1 MLKAADKYRRGVS
14 AVPPRLPLSASERPM
29 KSLWIRER
37 FLVLCALT
45 ALLTASAF
53 AGVQLVDGLR
63 ANAANC
69 DAPTCVPPVGTN
81 TTPTVAATPVRRQS
95 VAPPKAIHQPRRRL
109 VVAPAKT
116 PATLAPVPA
125 ITEPTTCAGVVASI
139 SWPPRW
145 RVQCGG
151 ARAGLL
157 GTTQPAGVT
166 DLFVR
171 ADESMST
178 LRVVA
183 LHEAGHA
190 WDFARLDPPR
200 IAQWC
205 AARGCD
211 ANHFFSGAVSS
222 QGWAEPSGAE
232 DWASAWDTCHG
243 GEYHRSYMGLAAP
256 LPSQCAL
263 QNTLVDFPR

>member
-1 MLKAADKYRRGVS
+1 MKA
-14 AVPPRLPLSASERPM
+14 
-29 KSLWIRER
+29 LWIRER

-45 ALLTASAF
+45 ALLTAGAF

-69 DAPTCVPPVGTN
+69 DAPTCVPPARTIMAPAPAVT
-81 TTPTVAATPVRRQS
+81 AIRRQ
-95 VAPPKAIHQPRRRL
+95 P
-109 VVAPAKT
+109 VAPAKAR
-116 PATLAPVPA
+116 PTLPPVPA
-125 ITEPTTCAGVVASI
+125 VTQPTTCAGVLASI
-139 SWPPRW
+139 SWPPGW
-145 RVQCGG
+145 RVQCDGP
-151 ARAGLL
+151 RAGLL
-157 GTTQPAGVT
+157 GATQPAGVT
-166 DLFVR
+166 ELFVR
-171 ADESMST
+171 ANESMST

-190 WDFARLDPPR
+190 WDLARLDPAR

-211 ANHFFSGAVSS
+211 ANHFFSGTVSS

-232 DWASAWDTCHG
+232 DWAATWDACHG

-256 LPSQCAL
+256 LPAQCAL
-263 QNTLVDFPR
+263 QNTLVAFPR

>member
-1 MLKAADKYRRGVS
+1 
-14 AVPPRLPLSASERPM
+14 M
-29 KSLWIRER
+29 KSLLIRKR
-37 FLVLCALT
+37 VVALGALM
-45 ALLTASAF
+45 ALLSGAAF
-53 AGVQLVDGLR
+53 AGVQLADGSR
-63 ANAANC
+63 ANAAACAAEPSCAPPPGTTTSTTN
-69 DAPTCVPPVGTN
+69 APT
-81 TTPTVAATPVRRQS
+81 AIRR
-95 VAPPKAIHQPRRRL
+95 P
-109 VVAPAKT
+109 
-116 PATLAPVPA
+116 PA
-125 ITEPTTCAGVVASI
+125 ITPSTPVHKVVRTVVRKHVRKVVVTSTTRAPARPAVSEPATCADVVASVA
-139 SWPPRW
+139 WPPRW
-145 RVQCGG
+145 RVQCDGP
-151 ARAGLL
+151 RDGLL
-157 GTTQPAGVT
+157 GVTAPAGVT

-171 ADESMST
+171 PDETMSR

-211 ANHFFSGAVSS
+211 ADRFFSGAVNS

-232 DWASAWDTCHG
+232 DWAASWDACHG

-263 QNTLVDFPR
+263 QNTLVDYPH